1 MSKSAGFQASQFDKI
16 YWEHVSTAW
25 SVSLVT
31 YQAIGLVE
39 LGSFTASDNL
49 KAHLFDE
56 FRITT
61 DYFLKVSHCAEE

>member
-1 MSKSAGFQASQFDKI
+1 M
-16 YWEHVSTAW
+16 
-25 SVSLVT
+25 SLVT
-31 YQAIGLVE
+31 YQAVGLVE

-61 DYFLKVSHCAEE
+61 DYFLKVSNKDTFQGKGLFIWMIRFCLGIVQRVA